1 MREVSVE
8 KWSKKPPGLETMGPE
23 VKVSK
28 LTELG

>member
-8 KWSKKPPGLETMGPE
+8 RWSRKPLGLETMGPE